1 MSVQKKKG
9 VKNKMQTVSPKYPY
23 INPEDQ
29 KVHVPAKYYNT
40 IKKKLEYIV
49 KHQSDR
55 ELTLDSRLLIP
66 QFDKIPTADE
76 LDDLGIYDHPYDYI
90 NYILFVTMRDEN
102 GEFLFTPLY
111 IKDEDSEEG
120 LQDFRYYFED
130 LFSQSVVIE

>member
-9 VKNKMQTVSPKYPY
+9 VKNKMQTVSPKCPY